1 MLKGKILKGVGSFY
15 TVYSYNDNKEYTL
28 KARGIFR
35 KQKITPVVGD
45 EVLFSAINTEDGSIE
60 KIEKRKNELI
70 RPSISNVDN
79 IVIVCALKQPD
90 ISFFLLDK
98 MLINAYNENVDIYI
112 CFNKCDL
119 CTKEEIEEIKNIYK
133 NSGFNLI
140 FTSNITK
147 EGIEEIK
154 PILKNKTTV
163 FMGVSGAGKSSMI
176 NSLYDNYKLETSHV
190 SRKIKR
196 GRHTTR
202 HSELFME
209 NENTFVAD
217 TPGFSSLE
225 VFDVKKEDLYH
236 YYNEFNE
243 YIDCKFP
250 NCVHINEPVCGVKD
264 AVKDGKINIT
274 RYNTYKQIFEEI
286 KSKEN
291 KY

>member
-15 TVYSYNDNKEYTL
+15 TVYSYEDKKEYTL

-35 KQKITPVVGD
+35 KQKITPTVGD
-45 EVLFSAINTEDGSIE
+45 EVLFTAVNTDEGSIE
-60 KIEKRKNELI
+60 EIIERKSLLI

-79 IVIVCALKQPD
+79 IIIVCAVREPD

-98 MLINAYNENVDIYI
+98 MIINASIKNVDLTI

-119 CTKEEIEEIKNIYK
+119 ADEALKDYLKEEYK

-140 FTSNITK
+140 FTSNATG
-147 EGIEEIK
+147 EGIDEVK
-154 PILKNKTTV
+154 SLLKDKSSV
-163 FMGVSGAGKSSMI
+163 FMGVSGAGKSSLI
-176 NSLYDNYKLETSHV
+176 NSLFEGYDLETSHV

-209 NENTFVAD
+209 DENTFIAD

-225 VFDVKKEDLYH
+225 VFDVEKEDLYH
-236 YYNEFNE
+236 YYNEFIP
-243 YIDCKFP
+243 YINCKFP
-250 NCVHINEPVCGVKD
+250 NCVHINEPACGVKD
-264 AVKDGKINIT
+264 AIKEGKISSL
-274 RYNTYKQIFEEI
+274 RYNTYKQIYEEI